1 MKYLNPERMP
11 TISKV
16 KAQNDKMM
24 AGWEHSEMKFLQ
36 ERQN

>member
-1 MKYLNPERMP
+1 MP

-16 KAQNDKMM
+16 KAPNDKMV
-24 AGWEHSEMKFLQ
+24 AGWEQSEMKFLQ